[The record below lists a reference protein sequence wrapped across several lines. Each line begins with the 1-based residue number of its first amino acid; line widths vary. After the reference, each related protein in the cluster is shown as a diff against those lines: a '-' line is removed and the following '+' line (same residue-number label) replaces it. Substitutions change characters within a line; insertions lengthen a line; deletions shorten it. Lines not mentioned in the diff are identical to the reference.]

1 MRRLTTLI
9 SFRTFSAKVEKFFLI
24 QLILI
29 PITLSFSCTPK
40 NDDST
45 PTSNKSSINLIT
57 SSYRTLLSRDPDE
70 SGLNYYQN
78 LLEEGINIEE
88 INIMIKNSKEY
99 KLKET
104 NKKIVTNTYQ
114 KLLKREPDPEGF
126 KHYLNLLRDGLTS
139 NDINQMIM
147 NSDEYKSLNP

>member
-1 MRRLTTLI
+1 MK
-9 SFRTFSAKVEKFFLI
+9 KVKKFFLT

-40 NDDST
+40 NEESS
-45 PTSNKSSINLIT
+45 PALNKSPINLIT
-57 SSYRTLLSRDPDE
+57 SSYRTLLNRDPDE
-70 SGLNYYQN
+70 SGLIYYQN

-88 INIMIKNSKEY
+88 INNMIKSSKEY
-99 KLKET
+99 KLKEN
-104 NKKIVTNTYQ
+104 NKKIVTSAYQ